1 MSISWK
7 LVLSSLRH
15 DHARLSCAVLG
26 IAAAVA
32 LVAWHV
38 GLAVTGIAQSAAAV
52 EAATA
57 PFSAWV
63 SGPAAQVG
71 RGAEGAR
78 SGERAHPPALRATPL
93 KEGGNVEKK
102 TPPSLG
108 GDAPD
113 ASTRLPPS
121 LRGDAP
127 EGQGGVF
134 RASPSSGRAH
144 SPSRPQAE
152 STVGFR
158 RRASLGV
165 PVPQTVVEEICL
177 LDEVARVFPISAS
190 PVALDVRPGGRVLQ
204 GPPLMGVLAA
214 LPDAAGALPFAN
226 VALEGRIPAPGATN
240 EIAVCRALF
249 TARRLPVPALG
260 EPLTLILRDR
270 TATLTVVGLFD
281 GTDLVREFPT
291 LYVSEAAAETL
302 LGRVMPPNLLLIETS
317 PGADP
322 ATLAKALDAAGEAGE
337 GCRFVTRESVRERFR
352 SDTVANL
359 VRSLPLSLSI
369 TFLTAVAML
378 ATVLT
383 IGLATHRRRIAEL
396 RCAGMTRG
404 GVARLTALEAIV
416 SFVPGWL
423 LGLGAAAA
431 LLQAFLAAENSPQLP
446 KTVHLGWQTPVVTA
460 AFALL
465 AGLAATLVPC
475 LRAASVKPLE
485 VLGADATRTR
495 PVSVRRTLLGL
506 ALVAVLPLVGLGLDL
521 PAKARSALMI
531 LVGLPCYTAG
541 TILCLHALMRLTER
555 LFLRPVGA
563 MVRLDPRILSRRLS
577 RDPGRALGTVL
588 TLSLGLGGFLAVHIW
603 GGTLMSSYVP
613 SPTWP
618 DVIVSALPGGLS
630 REQFGAAA
638 RIAGFAR
645 PAAAVEAS
653 QFLIDADQA
662 AEIAAAGGSPEGLV
676 LVFGADPADAFGG
689 AAPLAPFRFVEG
701 TREEAAAALAARD
714 ACVVPEMF
722 TRLTGLHRGDRV
734 RLAGRSLEIV
744 GVVDLNW
751 HLVTSRAQVRTRSG
765 RLGPTGTDGNQLQ
778 STAIGS
784 PRTRG
789 ANDTS
794 APAGPGARR
803 TMGMVFVS
811 DSLAREMTG
820 NADRVYFF
828 WGNLSDELRA
838 MHPLAATVR
847 LDAQIRAAVG
857 DDGANSLQVHHRD
870 EVSDGTIAHGNQI
883 LGTMA
888 RIPFWSLIVTSTGI
902 AVLLIASARMSRHEI
917 EALRAVGMT
926 RGQLARMFLGEA
938 ALVTLC
944 AILASLLGGA
954 VFGWSFTGW
963 TRATMNAGLPV
974 TFAFPWGMAARG
986 IGFAVALSALMAALP
1001 LAYITRR
1008 A

>member
-15 DHARLSCAVLG
+15 DRARLSCAVLG
-26 IAAAVA
+26 IAASVA

-38 GLAVTGIAQSAAAV
+38 GLARTAIAQSETAV
-52 EAATA
+52 AEATA

-63 SGPAAQVG
+63 CGPAT
-71 RGAEGAR
+71 RGGFGAPPTEAR
-78 SGERAHPPALRATPL
+78 STPPGASRHPP
-93 KEGGNVEKK
+93 
-102 TPPSLG
+102 LG
-108 GDAPD
+108 G
-113 ASTRLPPS
+113 
-121 LRGDAP
+121 
-127 EGQGGVF
+127 
-134 RASPSSGRAH
+134 GRNKV
-144 SPSRPQAE
+144 SAE
-152 STVGFR
+152 PTVGFR
-158 RRASLGV
+158 RRAALGA
-165 PVPQTVVEEICL
+165 PVPQTVVEEVCL
-177 LDEVARVFPISAS
+177 LDEVARVFPLSAT

-204 GPPLMGVLAA
+204 GPPLLGVLAG

-226 VALEGRIPAPGATN
+226 AALEGRIPAPGSTN
-240 EIAVCRALF
+240 EIAVCRGLLAQ
-249 TARRLPVPALG
+249 RRLPVPALG
-260 EPLTLILRDR
+260 DPLTLVLRDR
-270 TATLTVVGLFD
+270 TATLTVVGLFE

-291 LYVSEAAAETL
+291 LYVSEAAAEAL
-302 LGRVMPPNLLLIETS
+302 RGRAMPPNLLLVETA

-322 ATLAKALDAAGEAGE
+322 AALSGALDAAGEAAA
-337 GCRFVTRESVRERFR
+337 GCRLATREAVRERFR
-352 SDTVANL
+352 SDTVRNL
-359 VRSLPLSLSI
+359 VRSLPLSFSI

-404 GVARLTALEAIV
+404 GVARLTLLEAVV
-416 SFVPGWL
+416 SIVPGWL
-423 LGLGAAAA
+423 LGLVAAAA
-431 LLQAFLAAENSPQLP
+431 LLQSFLIAEKSPQLP
-446 KTVHLGWQTPVVTA
+446 PTVHLGWQTPVVTA
-460 AFALL
+460 LFALV

-475 LRAASVKPLE
+475 LHAASVKPLE
-485 VLGADATRTR
+485 VLGADATRNR
-495 PVSVRRTLLGL
+495 PLSARRTLLGL
-506 ALVAVLPLVGLGLDL
+506 ALVAVLPLLGLGLNL

-563 MVRLDPRILSRRLS
+563 LVRLDPHLLSRRLS

-618 DVIVSALPGGLS
+618 DVIVSALPGGLT
-630 REQFGAAA
+630 RTQFDAAA
-638 RIAGFAR
+638 RVAGFAR
-645 PAAAVEAS
+645 PAAAVEAT
-653 QFLIDADQA
+653 QFPIDATQA
-662 AEIAAAGGSPEGLV
+662 AEIAAAGGSPEGQV

-689 AAPLAPFRFVEG
+689 DTPLAPFRFVEG

-722 TRLTGLHRGDRV
+722 TRLTGLHRGDSV
-734 RLAGRSLEIV
+734 HLAGRALEIV

-751 HLVTSRAQVRTRSG
+751 HLVTSRAQVRSRSG
-765 RLGPTGTDGNQLQ
+765 RLD
-778 STAIGS
+778 S
-784 PRTRG
+784 PKSEVRSPKSALGKVQASEVRSPKSALGEVQAAEVRSPKSSSDSRTPDSELRTS
-789 ANDTS
+789 DSS
-794 APAGPGARR
+794 APAPPGGGR

-811 DSLAREMTG
+811 EALAREMTG
-820 NADRVYFF
+820 NAETVYFF
-828 WGNLSDELRA
+828 WGDLSTELRA

-847 LDAQIRAAVG
+847 LDAQIREAVG
-857 DDGANSLQVHHRD
+857 DDGSSSLQVHHRD

-883 LGTMA
+883 LGMMA
-888 RIPFWSLIVTSTGI
+888 RIPFWSLVVTSTGI

-917 EALRAVGMT
+917 ETLRAVGMT

-944 AILASLLGGA
+944 AILASLVGGA

-1001 LAYITRR
+1001 LAHITRR
-1008 A
+1008 S

>member
-1 MSISWK
+1 MSITWK
-7 LVLSSLRH
+7 LVLSTLRH
-15 DHARLSCAVLG
+15 DRARLSCAVLG

-38 GLAVTGIAQSAAAV
+38 GLARTAIAQSETAV
-52 EAATA
+52 AEATA

-63 SGPAAQVG
+63 CGPAQRGGFGAQNGAQARKGPAAQVG
-71 RGAEGAR
+71 NAASTPSGGVR
-78 SGERAHPPALRATPL
+78 SPSGPPDSTRSPSGPSATP
-93 KEGGNVEKK
+93 
-102 TPPSLG
+102 
-108 GDAPD
+108 
-113 ASTRLPPS
+113 
-121 LRGDAP
+121 
-127 EGQGGVF
+127 
-134 RASPSSGRAH
+134 
-144 SPSRPQAE
+144 
-152 STVGFR
+152 TVGFR
-158 RRASLGV
+158 RRAALGA
-165 PVPQTVVEEICL
+165 PVPQTVVEEVCL
-177 LDEVARVFPISAS
+177 LDEVARVFPLSAT

-204 GPPLMGVLAA
+204 GPPLLGVLAG

-226 VALEGRIPAPGATN
+226 AALEGRIPAPGSTN
-240 EIAVCRALF
+240 EIAVCRRLLAR
-249 TARRLPVPALG
+249 RRLPLPALG
-260 EPLTLILRDR
+260 DPLTLVLRDR
-270 TATLTVVGLFD
+270 TATLTVVGLFE
-281 GTDLVREFPT
+281 GSDLVQEFPT
-291 LYVSEAAAETL
+291 LYVSEAAAESL
-302 LGRVMPPNLLLIETS
+302 RGRAMPPNLLLVETA

-322 ATLAKALDAAGEAGE
+322 AVLSRALDAAGEAAD
-337 GCRFVTRESVRERFR
+337 GCRLATREAVRERFR

-359 VRSLPLSLSI
+359 VRSLPLAFSI

-404 GVARLTALEAIV
+404 GVARLTALEALVAIV
-416 SFVPGWL
+416 PAWL
-423 LGLGAAAA
+423 LGLAAAAA
-431 LLQAFLAAENSPQLP
+431 LLQLFLAAEHSPELP
-446 KTVHLGWQTPVVTA
+446 KTVHLGWQTPVATA
-460 AFALL
+460 VFALV
-465 AGLAATLVPC
+465 AGLAATIVPA

-485 VLGADATRTR
+485 VLGADTTLTR
-495 PVSVRRTLLGL
+495 PVSARRTLLGL

-541 TILCLHALMRLTER
+541 TILSLHALMRLTER

-563 MVRLDPRILSRRLS
+563 LVRLDPRILSRRLS

-630 REQFGAAA
+630 RTQFDAAA
-638 RIAGFAR
+638 RVAGFAR
-645 PAAAVEAS
+645 PARAVEAT
-653 QFLIDADQA
+653 QFPIDADQT

-689 AAPLAPFRFVEG
+689 DAPLARFRFVEG

-714 ACVVPEMF
+714 ACVVPAMF
-722 TRLTGLHRGDRV
+722 TRLTGLHRGDHV
-734 RLAGRSLEIV
+734 HLAGRALEIA

-765 RLGPTGTDGNQLQ
+765 RLERSD
-778 STAIGS
+778 A
-784 PRTRG
+784 
-789 ANDTS
+789 S
-794 APAGPGARR
+794 APAPPGAGR

-811 DSLAREMTG
+811 EALAREMTG
-820 NADRVYFF
+820 NAERVYFL
-828 WGNLSDELRA
+828 WGDLSAELRA

-847 LDAQIRAAVG
+847 LDAQIREAVG
-857 DDGANSLQVHHRD
+857 DDGSSSLQVHHRD

-888 RIPFWSLIVTSTGI
+888 RIPFWSLVVTSTGI
-902 AVLLIASARMSRHEI
+902 AVLLIASARMSKHEI
-917 EALRAVGMT
+917 DTLRAAGMT

-944 AILASLLGGA
+944 AILASLVGGA

-1001 LAYITRR
+1001 LARITRR
-1008 A
+1008 S

>member
-15 DHARLSCAVLG
+15 DRARISCAVLG
-26 IAAAVA
+26 IAASVA

-38 GLAVTGIAQSAAAV
+38 GLARTAIAQSETAV
-52 EAATA
+52 AEATA

-63 SGPAAQVG
+63 CGPAQRGGFGAQ
-71 RGAEGAR
+71 AR
-78 SGERAHPPALRATPL
+78 NAAAARDGS
-93 KEGGNVEKK
+93 
-102 TPPSLG
+102 
-108 GDAPD
+108 D
-113 ASTRLPPS
+113 
-121 LRGDAP
+121 
-127 EGQGGVF
+127 
-134 RASPSSGRAH
+134 ASPSSGRAR
-144 SPSRPQAE
+144 SPSGPSAE
-152 STVGFR
+152 PTVGFR
-158 RRASLGV
+158 RRAALGA
-165 PVPQTVVEEICL
+165 PVPQTVVEEVCL
-177 LDEVARVFPISAS
+177 LDEVARVFPLSAT

-204 GPPLMGVLAA
+204 GPPLLGVLAG

-226 VALEGRIPAPGATN
+226 AALEGRIPAPGSTN
-240 EIAVCRALF
+240 EIAVCRGLLAQ
-249 TARRLPVPALG
+249 RRLPVPALG
-260 EPLTLILRDR
+260 EPLTLVLRDR
-270 TATLTVVGLFD
+270 TATLTVVGLFE

-291 LYVSEAAAETL
+291 LYVSEAAAEAL
-302 LGRVMPPNLLLIETS
+302 RGRAMPPNLLLVETA

-322 ATLAKALDAAGEAGE
+322 AVLSAALDAAGEDGA
-337 GCRFVTRESVRERFR
+337 GCRLATREAVRERFR

-359 VRSLPLSLSI
+359 VRSLPLSFSI

-378 ATVLT
+378 ATVLA

-404 GVARLTALEAIV
+404 GVARLTALEAFVAI
-416 SFVPGWL
+416 VPGWL
-423 LGLGAAAA
+423 LGIAAAAA
-431 LLQAFLAAENSPQLP
+431 LLQVFLVVEKSPQLP
-446 KTVHLGWQTPVVTA
+446 QTVHLGWQTPAVTA

-465 AGLAATLVPC
+465 AGIAATLVPC
-475 LRAASVKPLE
+475 LHAASVKPLE
-485 VLGADATRTR
+485 ILGADTTRTR
-495 PVSVRRTLLGL
+495 PVSASRTLLGL
-506 ALVAVLPLVGLGLDL
+506 ALVAVLPLIGLGLDL

-541 TILCLHALMRLTER
+541 TILVLHALMRLTER
-555 LFLRPVGA
+555 LFLRPIGA
-563 MVRLDPRILSRRLS
+563 LVRLDPHLLSRRLS

-618 DVIVSALPGGLS
+618 DVIVSALPGGLT
-630 REQFGAAA
+630 RAQFDAAA
-638 RIAGFAR
+638 RVAGFAR
-645 PAAAVEAS
+645 PARAVEAS
-653 QFLIDADQA
+653 QFPIDAGQA

-689 AAPLAPFRFVEG
+689 DAPLARFRFVEG
-701 TREEAAAALAARD
+701 TRKEAAAALATRD

-722 TRLTGLHRGDRV
+722 TRLTGLHKGGSV
-734 RLAGRSLEIV
+734 HLAGRALDIV

-751 HLVTSRAQVRTRSG
+751 HLVTSRAQVRTRSR
-765 RLGPTGTDGNQLQ
+765 RLD
-778 STAIGS
+778 S
-784 PRTRG
+784 PKSEVRNPKSSSDSRTPDSGLR
-789 ANDTS
+789 TS
-794 APAGPGARR
+794 DSAAPSPPGAGR

-811 DSLAREMTG
+811 EALAREMTG
-820 NADRVYFF
+820 NAETVYFL
-828 WGNLSDELRA
+828 WGDLSDELRA

-847 LDAQIRAAVG
+847 LDAQIREAVG
-857 DDGANSLQVHHRD
+857 DDGSSSLQVHHRD

-888 RIPFWSLIVTSTGI
+888 RIPFWSLVVTSTGI

-917 EALRAVGMT
+917 DTLRAAGMT

-944 AILASLLGGA
+944 AILASLVGGA

-986 IGFAVALSALMAALP
+986 IGFAVVLSALMAALP
-1001 LAYITRR
+1001 LARITRR
-1008 A
+1008 S

>member
-15 DHARLSCAVLG
+15 DRARFACAMFG

-38 GLAVTGIAQSAAAV
+38 GLARTAIAQSEAAV
-52 EAATA
+52 EEATA

-63 SGPAAQVG
+63 CGPVMGARGGGFGAARNTPPGASRPPPLGGGQTARSSSGPQS
-71 RGAEGAR
+71 E
-78 SGERAHPPALRATPL
+78 P
-93 KEGGNVEKK
+93 
-102 TPPSLG
+102 
-108 GDAPD
+108 
-113 ASTRLPPS
+113 
-121 LRGDAP
+121 
-127 EGQGGVF
+127 
-134 RASPSSGRAH
+134 
-144 SPSRPQAE
+144 
-152 STVGFR
+152 TVGFR
-158 RRASLGV
+158 RRAALGA
-165 PVPQTVVEEICL
+165 PVPQVVVEEICL
-177 LDEVARVFPISAS
+177 LDEVARVFPLSAS

-204 GPPLMGVLAA
+204 GPPLMGVLAG

-226 VALEGRIPAPGATN
+226 AALEGRVPAPGSTN
-240 EIAVCRALF
+240 EITVCRGLF
-249 TARRLPVPALG
+249 VQRRLPVPALG
-260 EPLTLILRDR
+260 DPLTLILRDR
-270 TATLTVVGLFD
+270 TATLTVVGLFE

-291 LYVSEAAAETL
+291 LYVSEAAADML
-302 LGRVMPPNLLLIETS
+302 RGRPMLSNLLLIETA

-322 ATLAKALDAAGEAGE
+322 ASLSGALDAAGEAGA
-337 GCRFVTRESVRERFR
+337 GCRLSTREAVRERFR

-359 VRSLPLSLSI
+359 VRSLPLSFSI

-416 SFVPGWL
+416 AIVPGWL
-423 LGLGAAAA
+423 LGLGAAAV
-431 LLQAFLAAENSPQLP
+431 LLQAFLVAENSPQLP

-460 AFALL
+460 AFALV
-465 AGLAATLVPC
+465 AGLAATIVPA
-475 LRAASVKPLE
+475 LRAAAVKPLE
-485 VLGADATRTR
+485 VLGADTTRNR
-495 PVSVRRTLLGL
+495 PVSARRTLLGL
-506 ALVAVLPLVGLGLDL
+506 ALVAVLPLIGLGIDL
-521 PAKARSALMI
+521 PAKTRSALMI

-563 MVRLDPRILSRRLS
+563 LVRLDPHLLSRRLS

-618 DVIVSALPGGLS
+618 DVIVSALPGGLT
-630 REQFGAAA
+630 RDQFDAAA
-638 RIAGFAR
+638 RVSGFAR
-645 PAAAVEAS
+645 PARTVEAT
-653 QFLIDADQA
+653 QFPIDADQA
-662 AEIAAAGGSPEGLV
+662 AEIAAAGGSPEGQV

-689 AAPLAPFRFVEG
+689 DAPLARFRFVEG
-701 TREEAAAALAARD
+701 TREEAASALAARD
-714 ACVVPEMF
+714 ACVVPQMF
-722 TRLTGLHRGDRV
+722 TRLTGLHKGDSV
-734 RLAGRSLEIV
+734 HLAGRVLEIA

-765 RLGPTGTDGNQLQ
+765 RLAPSGAEFAVRSSQSEVRSPKSKVRGPGSETGNVQQEPGN
-778 STAIGS
+778 S
-784 PRTRG
+784 
-789 ANDTS
+789 S
-794 APAGPGARR
+794 APAPPGAGR

-811 DSLAREMTG
+811 ETLAREMTG
-820 NADRVYFF
+820 NANTVYFF
-828 WGNLSDELRA
+828 WGDLSAELRA

-847 LDAQIRAAVG
+847 LDAQIREAVG
-857 DDGANSLQVHHRD
+857 DDGLSSLQVHHRD

-888 RIPFWSLIVTSTGI
+888 RIPFWSLVVTSTGI
-902 AVLLIASARMSRHEI
+902 AVLLIASARMSKHEI
-917 EALRAVGMT
+917 DTLRAAGMT

-944 AILASLLGGA
+944 AILASLVGGA

-1001 LAYITRR
+1001 LAHITHRS
-1008 A
+1008 